1 MAAVTNPSGMV
12 DKADENRK
20 REVTQE
26 YLNFLD
32 DSVSFLNTILFNKIP
47 LFRQMRRFT
56 LAKLRR

>member
-1 MAAVTNPSGMV
+1 MASATNPSGMV

-32 DSVSFLNTILFNKIP
+32 DSVSFLNTIL
-47 LFRQMRRFT
+47 L
-56 LAKLRR
+56 